1 MCGRYTLTA
10 EEDRLQ
16 QRFLFELNR
25 KMLLEMRYNI
35 APQQDAPVVVFDQG
49 GRQLR
54 MMRWGLVPFWAREAS
69 IGNRMIN
76 ARGETVAEKP
86 SYRKPFQR
94 SRCLVLADGFYEWKK
109 GEGKGR
115 KTPMRI
121 LRKDRE
127 PFAFAGLWE
136 TWKGQA
142 GQPLHTFTIIT
153 TEANS
158 MMKDIHD
165 RMPVILE
172 AGEEPL
178 WLGEEKVSVE
188 QLHCLLDPYPDE
200 LLTAYQVPRVVNNP
214 ANDTPECIEEVAE

>member
-35 APQQDAPVVVFDQG
+35 APQQDAPVVVFDQS

-109 GEGKGR
+109 GQGKGR

-121 LRKDRE
+121 VRPDRE

-172 AGEEPL
+172 PGEEPL

-214 ANDTPECIEEVAE
+214 LNDTPECIEEVAD